1 MQLNKPFATVTP
13 TLDGDVLGVL
23 ASADATFTI
32 SQIQRILSTASGEG
46 IRKVLARLTI
56 QGVVLHD
63 QVGRTNI
70 YRLNTEH
77 LAVEPIMALSRLNSI
92 FLERLESYLEGWGTE
107 LKYAAV
113 FGSAATGRMTLN
125 SDVDLFLV
133 RASVSES
140 DGHDEGPGRWEQQVT
155 ELARLVTAWT
165 GNDARV
171 VEYTEDELR
180 AAARG
185 SEPLLDDVSG
195 QGLTV
200 AGTRAWFNKQLRPIG
215 KAAPTGRR

>member
-23 ASADATFTI
+23 ASADVTFTI
-32 SQIQRILSTASGEG
+32 SQIRHILTTVSGEG
-46 IRKVLARLTI
+46 IRKVLTRLTA

-63 QVGRTNI
+63 QVGRTNT

-77 LAVEPIMALSRLNSI
+77 LAAEPIVALSRLTAI
-92 FLERLESYLEGWGTE
+92 FLERLEAHLEGWGKE
-107 LKYAAV
+107 LRYAAV
-113 FGSAATGRMTLN
+113 FGSAATGRMNLD
-125 SDVDLFLV
+125 SDIDLFLV
-133 RASVSES
+133 RASASEL
-140 DGHDEGPGRWEQQVT
+140 DGHDGGPDIWEHQVT

-171 VEYTEDELR
+171 VEYSDDELR
-180 AAARG
+180 AAAMAR
-185 SEPLLDDVSG
+185 EPLLDDVSR

-215 KAAPTGRR
+215 KAAPTRRP

>member
-13 TLDGDVLGVL
+13 TLDGDVLAVL
-23 ASADATFTI
+23 ASADVTFTV
-32 SQIQRILSTASGEG
+32 SQIQRILTTVSGEG
-46 IRKVLARLTI
+46 IRKVLTRLTA
-56 QGVVLHD
+56 QGVVLND
-63 QVGRTNI
+63 QVGRTNT

-77 LAVEPIMALSRLNSI
+77 LAAEPIMALSRLTSI
-92 FLERLESYLEGWGTE
+92 FLDRLEAHLEGWGRD

-125 SDVDLFLV
+125 SDIDLFLV
-133 RASVSES
+133 RACAPEL
-140 DGHDEGPGRWEQQVT
+140 DGHDEDPDLWQQQLT

-171 VEYTEDELR
+171 VEYTEHDL
-180 AAARG
+180 AAAASAG
-185 SEPLLDDVSG
+185 EPLLRDVAT

-200 AGTRAWFNKQLRPIG
+200 AGTRAWFNTQLRPIG
-215 KAAPTGRR
+215 DSPAARRS

>member
-23 ASADATFTI
+23 ASAATTFTI
-32 SQIQRILSTASGEG
+32 SQIQRIVTNASGEG
-46 IRKVLARLTI
+46 IRKVLTRLTA

-63 QVGRTNI
+63 QVGRTNT

-77 LAVEPIMALSRLNSI
+77 LAAEAITMLSRLTSI
-92 FLERLESYLEGWGTE
+92 FLERLEAHLEGWGKD

-113 FGSAATGRMTLN
+113 FGSAATGRMSLD
-125 SDVDLFLV
+125 SDIDLFLV
-133 RASVSES
+133 RAVAPEL
-140 DGHDEGPGRWEQQVT
+140 DGHDEASELWEQQLT

-171 VEYTEDELR
+171 VEYAEHDL
-180 AAARG
+180 AAAVAAG
-185 SEPLLDDVSG
+185 EPLLRDVAT

-200 AGTRAWFNKQLRPIG
+200 AGTRAWFTAQLRPIG
-215 KAAPTGRR
+215 DSPAARRS